1 MITYYPC
8 HYMFVKHL
16 TLWLKCF
23 AWNQKSNGSNPC
35 WRPFMHPST
44 VLNAFTYRCCLWPA
58 LWQVRIGFWHPFF
71 FTGNKEAE
79 WDGLL
84 DKTAETK
91 GLCHSMSGTII
102 KNSPC
107 FMLVSPCKGQIM
119 LLYAA
124 SQNNGDF
131 IGLQI
136 LDRGG

>member
-1 MITYYPC
+1 
-8 HYMFVKHL
+8 MFVKHL

-23 AWNQKSNGSNPC
+23 AWNQNGNGSNPC
-35 WRPFMHPST
+35 APFHCIKFLYLP
-44 VLNAFTYRCCLWPA
+44 VLSLTALISLRVTGKNRFLASLAFTE
-58 LWQVRIGFWHPFF
+58 
-71 FTGNKEAE
+71 NKEAE

-131 IGLQI
+131 IGVQI